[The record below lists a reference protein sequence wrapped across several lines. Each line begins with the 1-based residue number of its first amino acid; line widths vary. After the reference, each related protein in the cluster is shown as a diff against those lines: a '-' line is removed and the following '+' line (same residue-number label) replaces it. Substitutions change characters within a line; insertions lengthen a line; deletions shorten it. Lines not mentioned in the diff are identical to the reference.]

1 MEDSEL
7 LNLYFR
13 DITSSEPLSTE
24 EEIKLA
30 RQMRE
35 GDQEARDRLVSA
47 NLRFVVCLAREYQ
60 NCGVPLPDLIGA
72 GNLGLII
79 AAQRFDETKGFRF
92 ISYAACWIRNCILQ
106 TLSQHA
112 WLVRLPLNRIGLLK
126 KISTVS
132 RQLSQTYGDEP
143 EPEMIAEQLDVSV
156 KMVQDTLMC
165 AQGTW
170 SIDASYLENDGPSH
184 MNELVEDRRRSP
196 DAQIVEESVHTCV
209 KMVMDTLEEREAEVL
224 RLYFGLDDEDPLT
237 LERIGIR
244 LNLTR
249 ERVRQIKERAINRLR
264 HPRIRMHLDPLRE
277 LDF

>member
-1 MEDSEL
+1 MQDSEL

-24 EEIKLA
+24 EEIELA

-35 GDQEARDRLVSA
+35 GDKEARDRLVSA

-79 AAQRFDETKGFRF
+79 AAERFDETRGFRF

-106 TLSQHA
+106 TLYQHA
-112 WLVRLPLNRIGLLK
+112 WLVRIPLNRIGLLK
-126 KISTVS
+126 KISSIS
-132 RQLSQTYGDEP
+132 RHLSQTQGDEP

-156 KMVQDTLMC
+156 KMVRDTLMR

-170 SIDASYLENDGPSH
+170 SIDASYLENDRPGLL
-184 MNELVEDRRRSP
+184 NELVEDGRHSP
-196 DAQIVEESVHTCV
+196 DAQIVEALVHARV
-209 KMVMDTLEEREAEVL
+209 KRVMDTLEEREAEVL
-224 RLYFGLDDEDPLT
+224 RLYFGLNDEDPLT
-237 LERIGIR
+237 LEGIGVR

-264 HPRIRMHLDPLRE
+264 HPRLRMHLDPLRD
-277 LDF
+277 LG